1 MQNNVNNFLKMV
13 SIATIY
19 FASKKGKT
27 FGSGKK
33 LSKIF
38 APTKTKIQN
47 WMVFWNFWRIDTSRF
62 LSARNQV
69 YFFIFGYGHIVKSL
83 VSKVRSLVVELVGG
97 VGQENDNTWEWCRY
111 QIYSTSKW
119 RYSVTLIT
127 TFLNTCTCNNMC
139 TAVQL
144 SLVNFVIFFIK

>member
-1 MQNNVNNFLKMV
+1 MV

-47 WMVFWNFWRIDTSRF
+47 
-62 LSARNQV
+62 
-69 YFFIFGYGHIVKSL
+69 
-83 VSKVRSLVVELVGG
+83 
-97 VGQENDNTWEWCRY
+97 
-111 QIYSTSKW
+111 
-119 RYSVTLIT
+119 
-127 TFLNTCTCNNMC
+127 
-139 TAVQL
+139 
-144 SLVNFVIFFIK
+144 